1 MNTQSEKKQGKFTLE
16 LPKQGVVDG
25 EVWTIQL
32 KALPEDI
39 YVAASRLFR
48 KEGKELEGMKFI
60 IRNLFCGGD
69 DINDVCKDWEA
80 VYASA
85 EQIMSLLPE
94 AQGRL
99 KKN

>member
-1 MNTQSEKKQGKFTLE
+1 MNTQVEKKQGKFTLE
-16 LPKQGVVDG
+16 LPKNGNG
-25 EVWTIQL
+25 PEIWSIQL
-32 KALPEDI
+32 TDIQEDI

-48 KEGKELEGMKFI
+48 KEGKELEGMKFL
-60 IRNLFCGGD
+60 IRNLFAGGD
-69 DINDVCKDWEA
+69 NINDVCKDWKA

>member
-1 MNTQSEKKQGKFTLE
+1 MNTQVEKKQGKFTLE
-16 LPKQGVVDG
+16 LPKNGTG
-25 EVWTIQL
+25 PEFWTIQL

-69 DINDVCKDWEA
+69 NINDVCKDWEA